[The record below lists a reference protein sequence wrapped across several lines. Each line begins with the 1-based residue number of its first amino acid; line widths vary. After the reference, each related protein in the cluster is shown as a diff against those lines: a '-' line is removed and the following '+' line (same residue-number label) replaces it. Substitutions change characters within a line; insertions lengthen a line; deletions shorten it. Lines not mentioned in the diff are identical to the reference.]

1 MFSQEKLFVN
11 IPKVFET
18 YPKDSFRF
26 IHGTATQLDHNNRIV
41 NIHLA
46 IGDTENIDFYA
57 LVIATGASTPS
68 PLLGL
73 NRDEKFL
80 RANWAMLRKALPT
93 AKSSM

>member
-18 YPKDSFRF
+18 YSKDSFRF
-26 IHGTATQLDHNNRIV
+26 IHGTVARLDHTDRII

-46 IGDTENIDFYA
+46 IGGTKDINFYA

-73 NRDEKFL
+73 NRDEEFL